1 MVTIKATSCQQ
12 FSNERYR
19 KLPKVAKISQKWPP
33 EAKAPKICQSGQ
45 KFIKVAKKMLK
56 FGKIAKR
63 YQKLPKVA
71 KISQKWPPKAKAPKS
86 CQRMPKFAQNCQN
99 LQNVPK
105 VAKRCQN
112 MPEVDK
118 SC

>member
-12 FSNERYR
+12 FPNESFQ
-19 KLPKVAKISQKWPP
+19 KLQKVAKIGQKLPPKAKAPKSCQRMPKFAQNCKNLQNVPKVAKS
-33 EAKAPKICQSGQ
+33 
-45 KFIKVAKKMLK
+45 
-56 FGKIAKR
+56 
-63 YQKLPKVA
+63 
-71 KISQKWPPKAKAPKS
+71 SQKWPPKATDPKS

-105 VAKRCQN
+105 VAKNCQN